1 MSTLVFCKLG
11 GSVLTDKER
20 PHTARPEVIARL
32 SGEVARALAAR
43 PELRLALGHGSG
55 SFGHAVARRTGT
67 RAGVHGAEGWQGFVQ
82 VAAEAARLNRIV
94 ADALLA
100 AGVPAWS
107 LAPSALARC
116 EAGRLVALD
125 YEPVLEALAHGLVPL
140 VYGDVALDR
149 VLGGTIVSTEQV
161 LAYLAR
167 KLHPQRLILVS
178 DVDGVFAGDPRRDPE
193 AVPVPEITE
202 ANWPEVCAALGGSRA
217 ADVTGGM
224 RSKVEEMMRLVQE
237 LPWLE
242 VHILSG
248 ERPGALERVL
258 VAPQAGAGG
267 TVIRWGTWGNA
278 TLAKPSPW

>member
-1 MSTLVFCKLG
+1 MSTLLFCKLG

-32 SGEVARALAAR
+32 SEEVACALAAR
-43 PELRLALGHGSG
+43 PELRLVLGHGSG

-67 RAGVHGAEGWQGFVQ
+67 RAGVQGQAGWLGFVE

-94 ADALLA
+94 TDALLS

-125 YEPVLEALAHGLVPL
+125 LEPVQEALAHGLVPL

-167 KLHPQRLILVS
+167 ELHPQRLILVS
-178 DVDGVFAGDPRRDPE
+178 DVDGIFAGDPRPDPE
-193 AVPVPEITE
+193 AAPVPEITE
-202 ANWPEVCAALGGSRA
+202 ANWPEVCAVLGGSRA
-217 ADVTGGM
+217 TDVTGGM
-224 RSKVEEMMRLVQE
+224 RSKAEEMVRLVHE
-237 LPWLE
+237 LPGLE

-248 ERPGALERVL
+248 ERPGALERAL
-258 VAPQAGAGG
+258 VTPEGGTGG
-267 TVIRWGTWGNA
+267 TVIRWAG
-278 TLAKPSPW
+278 

>member
-11 GSVLTDKER
+11 GSVLTDKQQ

-32 SGEVARALAAR
+32 AAEVAGALAAG
-43 PELRLALGHGSG
+43 PELRLVLGHGSG

-67 RAGVHGAEGWQGFVQ
+67 RTGVRDAVGWQGFVQ

-94 ADALLA
+94 TDALLA

-125 YEPVLEALAHGLVPL
+125 CRPVREALAHGLVPL

-167 KLHPQRLILVS
+167 ELHPQRLVLVS
-178 DVDGVFAGDPRRDPE
+178 DVDGVFAGDPRHNPE
-193 AVPVPEITE
+193 ALPVPRITE
-202 ANWPEVCAALGGSRA
+202 ANWSKVQAALSGSHA

-224 RSKVEEMMRLVQE
+224 RTKVEEMVRLVQE
-237 LPWLE
+237 LRGLE
-242 VHILSG
+242 VQLLSG
-248 ERPGALERVL
+248 ERPGALEGAL
-258 VAPQAGAGG
+258 LPSQEGAGG
-267 TVIRWGTWGNA
+267 TIIRWEG
-278 TLAKPSPW
+278 